1 MPALLASHK
10 LPGTDDLI
18 LWQCYLDVLFTNIFF
33 EGRSEVSKVS
43 SATPRNG
50 LTTIEEN
57 AVRYTA
63 GFIVHKLRE
72 KHKNS
77 QYSPCLQNMTI
88 VATAADSANEDTSMN
103 WLLATNRGGL
113 KVVSDDVHLFFKEV
127 ELKSY
132 PLLEKSIKTSQT
144 IASEQIITLLC
155 EDPDIQHFWEI
166 LAMDMSDRDGH
177 KLLME
182 IVKEW
187 VAMRGHSIG
196 KKMMEDYKVATK
208 ASTKKRSLRKELKKS
223 HADGGESQP

>member
-1 MPALLASHK
+1 M
-10 LPGTDDLI
+10 
-18 LWQCYLDVLFTNIFF
+18 
-33 EGRSEVSKVS
+33 
-43 SATPRNG
+43 
-50 LTTIEEN
+50 
-57 AVRYTA
+57 
-63 GFIVHKLRE
+63 
-72 KHKNS
+72 
-77 QYSPCLQNMTI
+77 
-88 VATAADSANEDTSMN
+88 
-103 WLLATNRGGL
+103 
-113 KVVSDDVHLFFKEV
+113 SDDVHLFFKEV

-144 IASEQIITLLC
+144 IASEQIIMLLC

-223 HADGGESQP
+223 HADGGESKP